1 LTFDASVAGIATD
14 TFHLFIDGRER
25 STFAPP
31 AEGMG
36 TDGGFLILY
45 DIGSGSHT
53 LSLVVEGST
62 NGSAAS
68 QSAVAKI
75 TNLRISSTTGIQ
87 RNLTPNQTKRLIVWA
102 VALVILVVVIVLA
115 LLILLAIWLVKKVR
129 RR

>member
-1 LTFDASVAGIATD
+1 
-14 TFHLFIDGRER
+14 
-25 STFAPP
+25 
-31 AEGMG
+31 
-36 TDGGFLILY
+36 
-45 DIGSGSHT
+45 

-75 TNLRISSTTGIQ
+75 TNLRISSTTDIQ
-87 RNLTPNQTKRLIVWA
+87 RNLKPNQTKRLIVWV

-115 LLILLAIWLVKKVR
+115 LLILLTIWLAKKVR